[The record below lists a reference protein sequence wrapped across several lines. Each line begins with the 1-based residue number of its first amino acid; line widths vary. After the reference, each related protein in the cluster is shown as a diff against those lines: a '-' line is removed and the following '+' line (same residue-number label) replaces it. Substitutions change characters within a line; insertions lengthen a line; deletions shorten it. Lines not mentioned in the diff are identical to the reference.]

1 MREEE
6 ITSIKTEKRRWG
18 LWRDGV
24 CLCLVAGALAG
35 HSETCRSHK
44 HEQNLSQTFFPF
56 LLFHK
61 KKKTLDNPVRKTKIT
76 VTCAALSQYL
86 NTIKT

>member
-1 MREEE
+1 MECVCVLLQEPWQDTVKPAE
-6 ITSIKTEKRRWG
+6 ATNMNKTSRKP
-18 LWRDGV
+18 
-24 CLCLVAGALAG
+24 
-35 HSETCRSHK
+35 
-44 HEQNLSQTFFPF
+44 FFHF
-56 LLFHK
+56 CFSI